1 MMHDRWMDRWK
12 KQHIKVGAPPKN
24 TMVTDIAQRIT
35 PFSPN
40 NSLFHHMKITLSVTK
55 SSNQD
60 HGLCA
65 IYTHLFLS
73 YTSTLLFCWEIKSC
87 CDGCFPQQN
96 RNIIL

>member
-1 MMHDRWMDRWK
+1 MEK
-12 KQHIKVGAPPKN
+12 ATYQGIKTYQN

-60 HGLCA
+60 RGLCA